1 MATQVE
7 IPINLL
13 TYKPQQQTTAL
24 CWQINPES
32 IVDLSLLDFKVEI
45 DVVNTFDS
53 INKKVYTKDNVV
65 NYQDGTFFK
74 AFVIN
79 DPLLFETQN
88 YFWRVKVESEDYIS
102 EWSDYSKKNISSLL
116 DGLEYNIPTKIRV
129 IGEET
134 DIVIQKTIKENVAMF
149 DTVPASS
156 TLIDGIYE
164 RYTKEDFL
172 SLLDT
177 QYGIT
182 DNVYE
187 YVGPQEYNIKNI
199 TWYEDTETAENLLPD
214 NYVYTKT
221 GNTNIKRIIEM
232 YMRLIGV
239 FKNEVIQVANNY
251 NYKKTQDKDL
261 YDILGCLI
269 DYTRNIDEPFITYKY
284 ELYNLWQAYLHQGT
298 TEAFNIII
306 SALYGVLPEIKS
318 LKEENLIPY
327 VYNNVLLSNTNLA
340 TEPSENMPPTN
351 FNIGTK
357 YYDNNTNKILEC
369 INKASAF
376 TIKSLGNATHIN
388 CISSVYMRDVDALFN
403 IYGCN
408 NGKIIIENTNTD
420 SIQEVTLSFPTGY
433 NTNIIDINIIATSFV
448 QPVAYYTDLA
458 VIACSTSSGI
468 VFFNFEDFT
477 YKYDTYIYNAK
488 LIQCNY
494 NDNSVIK
501 NYTTFAFDGKTLT
514 KINMDLI
521 NKDLIFSDVFA
532 FQTQSNDYKLLF
544 SKYDGSQY
552 YVLIYRDGHFYYI
565 VNSTLNTLAFTC
577 DNVIYFN
584 IEETNN
590 VFNLYSIKN
599 NKIYKTVYNYNTL
612 IETTNLLFPLNLN
625 YDTKRLYIENNNL
638 MFGIGSTRSFIYNNG
653 ELIDPNLSCNITNT
667 NFDSN
672 YICYGG
678 NNVYVLDASLF
689 EIKPTWKNAIEY
701 EPSVYDNYQI
711 QSQGG
716 LSNYHY
722 TLINNPGQTFA
733 FGEAENL
740 HYYVRNANNEEGYEP
755 NPYLYTN
762 QYLAHNLVINVTNI
776 YDIQLDEKIVLEI
789 LNNLKPLNV
798 NIILNIIED

>member
-88 YFWRVKVESEDYIS
+88 YFWRVKVESEDYVS
-102 EWSDYSKKNISSLL
+102 EWSDYSKKSISSLL
-116 DGLEYNIPTKIRV
+116 DNIEYNIPIKIRV

-156 TLIDGIYE
+156 TLVDGIYE

-214 NYVYTKT
+214 NYVYTKS

-251 NYKKTQDKDL
+251 NYKKIQDKDL
-261 YDILGCLI
+261 YDMLGILLT
-269 DYTRNIDEPFITYKY
+269 YTRNVEEPFITYKY
-284 ELYNLWQAYLHQGT
+284 ELLNLWQAYLHQGT
-298 TEAFNIII
+298 VESFNIII
-306 SALYGVLPEIKS
+306 SALYGVLPEIEI
-318 LKEENLIPY
+318 LK
-327 VYNNVLLSNTNLA
+327 
-340 TEPSENMPPTN
+340 
-351 FNIGTK
+351 
-357 YYDNNTNKILEC
+357 DKIDEKWTLYE
-369 INKASAF
+369 
-376 TIKSLGNATHIN
+376 
-388 CISSVYMRDVDALFN
+388 DQ
-403 IYGCN
+403 
-408 NGKIIIENTNTD
+408 TD
-420 SIQEVTLSFPTGY
+420 QD
-433 NTNIIDINIIATSFV
+433 ID
-448 QPVAYYTDLA
+448 
-458 VIACSTSSGI
+458 
-468 VFFNFEDFT
+468 
-477 YKYDTYIYNAK
+477 
-488 LIQCNY
+488 
-494 NDNSVIK
+494 
-501 NYTTFAFDGKTLT
+501 
-514 KINMDLI
+514 
-521 NKDLIFSDVFA
+521 
-532 FQTQSNDYKLLF
+532 
-544 SKYDGSQY
+544 
-552 YVLIYRDGHFYYI
+552 H
-565 VNSTLNTLAFTC
+565 
-577 DNVIYFN
+577 YF
-584 IEETNN
+584 
-590 VFNLYSIKN
+590 L
-599 NKIYKTVYNYNTL
+599 
-612 IETTNLLFPLNLN
+612 
-625 YDTKRLYIENNNL
+625 
-638 MFGIGSTRSFIYNNG
+638 
-653 ELIDPNLSCNITNT
+653 
-667 NFDSN
+667 
-672 YICYGG
+672 
-678 NNVYVLDASLF
+678 
-689 EIKPTWKNAIEY
+689 
-701 EPSVYDNYQI
+701 
-711 QSQGG
+711 
-716 LSNYHY
+716 
-722 TLINNPGQTFA
+722 
-733 FGEAENL
+733 
-740 HYYVRNANNEEGYEP
+740 RNANNEEGYEP

-762 QYLAHNLVINVTNI
+762 QYLAHNLVINVTNV